1 MTLEKHFKMT
11 QREGEILV
19 ALALALRGSSLLFAK
34 IALQTMGPFLLM
46 GIRFLIAFF
55 LIAFVFR
62 KELKKVTA
70 REMISCVLIGFFFFL
85 SMAFELQGLKTT
97 NASVTSFLEGGVVI
111 VVPIITSITYRRL
124 PDKITIISALIALC
138 GIGFLTLKG
147 GHIGFTVG
155 ELFVLGGTVWYSVT
169 VPLTDKAAKTGNPLI
184 IAIFQLLFISIF
196 SFIGAFIWEDLRL
209 PHNQTE
215 WISVLCLAF
224 ICSGLGFTLQPIGQK
239 YTTADRAGLLAVFNP
254 LSASTLSIIFLNEK
268 LTASIV
274 IGALLIITAILAP
287 AISNIFSHSQNE
299 DSYLS

>member
-70 REMISCVLIGFFFFL
+70 KDIVSCTLIGFFFFL

-268 LTASIV
+268 LTLSIV
-274 IGALLIITAILAP
+274 IGAILIITAILAP
-287 AISNIFSHSQNE
+287 AISNIFSYSQNE

>member
-70 REMISCVLIGFFFFL
+70 KDIVSCTLIGFFFFL

-274 IGALLIITAILAP
+274 IGAILIITAILAP

>member
-34 IALQTMGPFLLM
+34 IALRTMGPFLLM

-274 IGALLIITAILAP
+274 IGAILIITAILAP
-287 AISNIFSHSQNE
+287 AISNIFSHFQNE

>member
-70 REMISCVLIGFFFFL
+70 KDIVSCTLIGFFFFL

-169 VPLTDKAAKTGNPLI
+169 VPLTDRAAKTGNPLV

-268 LTASIV
+268 LTLSIV
-274 IGALLIITAILAP
+274 IGAILIITAILAP

>member
-70 REMISCVLIGFFFFL
+70 KDIVSCTLIGFFFFL

-169 VPLTDKAAKTGNPLI
+169 VPLTDKATKTGNPLI

-268 LTASIV
+268 ITLSIV
-274 IGALLIITAILAP
+274 IGAILIITAILAP

>member
-55 LIAFVFR
+55 SIAFVFR

-70 REMISCVLIGFFFFL
+70 KDIVSCTLIGFFFFL

-268 LTASIV
+268 LTLSIV
-274 IGALLIITAILAP
+274 IGAILIITAILAP